1 MVEMLKY
8 IRGYLRIRVW
18 GFSPERF
25 MNLCGN
31 KGILLWNIVR
41 EGDVYCMN
49 INLRGFWELRPI
61 VRKTG
66 TRVAVLER
74 YGLPFFLPGL
84 LKRKVFVAGL
94 VLTLAFWFL
103 SSNYIWDIE
112 VSGNYQIT
120 DDLFQS
126 FLKEHEVKVG
136 MRLDSLDIGEL
147 EKEIRR
153 QFPQITW
160 ASARLSGTKLL
171 IDVKENDAPILTEKK
186 EKDVGKD
193 LVTEYDGRVV
203 SIIVR
208 KGIPRVAIG
217 DTVEKGAVLV
227 EGRIPIYNE
236 DATVREY
243 RYVDAD
249 ADIVLEHTI
258 SFTHELPFD
267 YVIKEYTGREKKEY
281 YVKTGGKEW
290 KLPGERPFQVYDSII
305 RESRPLVFEKLNI
318 PAFWGEVIHREYLNV
333 EHTYTIEEAKA
344 ILNQKLRDFLIT
356 LEEKG
361 VQIIEK
367 DVRIETGSG
376 SWRLEGDFLVQEPGG
391 ISRAVEKADME
402 EAGSEEEGSEEAE

>member
-25 MNLCGN
+25 MNLCSN

-41 EGDVYCMN
+41 EGDAYCMN

-74 YGLPFFLPGL
+74 YGLPFFLPKL

-94 VLTLAFWFL
+94 VLTFVFWFL
-103 SSNYIWDIE
+103 SSNYIWDIQ
-112 VSGNYQIT
+112 VNGNYQIT
-120 DDLFQS
+120 DDQFQS
-126 FLKEHEVKVG
+126 FLKEQQVVVG
-136 MRLDSLDIGEL
+136 MRLDALEIGEL

-160 ASARLSGTKLL
+160 ASAKLSGTRLL
-171 IDVKENDAPILTEKK
+171 IDVKENDAPILTEEK
-186 EKDVGKD
+186 EADRGTD
-193 LVTEYDGRVV
+193 LVTEYNGRIV

-208 KGIPRVAIG
+208 KGVPKVSIG
-217 DTVEKGAVLV
+217 DTVEKDSVLV
-227 EGRIPIYNE
+227 EGKIPIYNE
-236 DATVREY
+236 DATVKEY

-249 ADIVLEHTI
+249 ADIVLEHTTT
-258 SFTHELPFD
+258 FTYELPFD

-290 KLPGERPFQVYDSII
+290 RLPEEKPFQVYDSII

-333 EHTYTIEEAKA
+333 EHTYTTEEAKA
-344 ILNQKLRDFLIT
+344 ILNQKLRDFLIS

-367 DVRIETGSG
+367 DVRIETGDS
-376 SWRLEGDFLVQEPGG
+376 SWLLEGDFLVQEPGG
-391 ISRAVEKADME
+391 VSRDTERVAMDEPAGESADE
-402 EAGSEEEGSEEAE
+402 P